1 LALELL
7 VVSFLN
13 LLFLHGFSLFTLS
26 FRVRNFRGGSSSQIQ
41 LGVTLTED
49 KYKASEDFDIITLLI
64 NLYFPRLLPAFNT
77 FREILQESIVED
89 GKFKIGNR
97 KFKEDLLRVAAEGE
111 KLKSAIID
119 LARKRRFVL
128 EH

>member
-1 LALELL
+1 
-7 VVSFLN
+7 
-13 LLFLHGFSLFTLS
+13 LS